1 MLFLAEQGTN
11 SDPLKRFVGY
21 YCNTSATESKIARDV
36 LVKGDCYFRTGDIMK
51 WEYDGLR
58 RYTLF
63 EDRIGDTFRWKGEN
77 VSTMVV
83 ILPVSPLMHVGSRCS
98 RRSISRNR

>member
-1 MLFLAEQGTN
+1 MLFVAEQGKN
-11 SDPLKRFVGY
+11 GDPLKRFVGY
-21 YCNTSATESKIARDV
+21 YGNTSATEDKLAHDV

-83 ILPVSPLMHVGSRCS
+83 ILPVELLMYVGSRCN
-98 RRSISRNR
+98 RRSISGNR